1 MLYPMELKL
10 MELIWVHAPVTL
22 PHLCRLAADAIGWK
36 RTTTYTVVSRLCD
49 RGYLLRTDSTVMPIL
64 TRQRAEEEAVVTLLE
79 EYFGGKREELIAV
92 LDRIFDDD
100 REILDKSFDK

>member
-10 MELIWVHAPVTL
+10 MDLIWAHAPVTL

-49 RGYLLRTDSTVMPIL
+49 HGYLLRTDSTVTPIL
-64 TRQRAEEEAVVTLLE
+64 TREMAEDAAVMALLND
-79 EYFGGKREELIAV
+79 YFGGNRAQLEVV
-92 LDRIFDDD
+92 LDRID
-100 REILDKSFDK
+100 RAQELLDN

>member
-10 MELIWVHAPVTL
+10 MDLIWTHAPITL

-49 RGYLLRTDSTVMPIL
+49 HGYLLRTDSTVTPIL
-64 TRQRAEEEAVVTLLE
+64 TREMAEEVAVLTLLND
-79 EYFGGKREELIAV
+79 YFGGKRERLEAV
-92 LDRIFDDD
+92 LDRIDLAK
-100 REILDKSFDK
+100 EMLDK